1 MYDTLA
7 SSAEVVAGVLGIA
20 VTVVAIIVELAANRY
35 NHRITTMFIGDP
47 VNIGTLSFFV
57 VTAIACLWVSALSSA
72 DGDPLLH
79 WTVMGMITLSLLG
92 LLPYFFYVF
101 TFISPLAVIRRIRQK
116 AKRAINACR
125 RRYARKR
132 RIEVA
137 RTIDELMDVI
147 RSVVSHGDRDIA
159 MAAISALEELL
170 KTYRGVR
177 HEMPAEWFPMDFDIR
192 RDPDYISLEQPA
204 IDEIDHNRHWLEY
217 KIFKQYQSTM
227 VLCVGE
233 MRELANLI
241 GICTRRIAVEFG
253 SNDPA
258 LMELSIRAM
267 NSYLRI
273 AINARELRTSYY
285 LLSQYRMIAEQL
297 LEWRRPAEVEEI
309 ARWFKT
315 YGELAR
321 TSGQT
326 FLQEVCAFDLVQL
339 LERAWEREQQAVDE
353 LLSCLLQLDREAS
366 TEEQVSSLLGVRRAQ
381 IRAAAFLLEVGD
393 KARARRVMDDLKG
406 EDFARIA
413 RLVYSLRQENRS
425 QFWELTPRG
434 VNFFYMRPELRVHLD
449 AILTGVQ

>member
-1 MYDTLA
+1 MYETLA
-7 SSAEVVAGVLGIA
+7 NSAEVVAGVLGIA

-57 VTAIACLWVSALSSA
+57 ATAIACIWVSALSSP
-72 DGDPLLH
+72 DGSAALH
-79 WTVMGMITLSLLG
+79 ASVLGMITVSLLV
-92 LLPYFFYVF
+92 LLPYFYYVF
-101 TFISPLAVIRRIRQK
+101 HFISPLNVIRRIRIK
-116 AKRAINACR
+116 ALRGIAACR
-125 RRYARKR
+125 RRHHRKR
-132 RIEVA
+132 RVA
-137 RTIDELMDVI
+137 VAHTIDELMDVI
-147 RSVVSHGDRDIA
+147 RSVVSQGDRDIA
-159 MAAISALEELL
+159 MAAIGALEELVR
-170 KTYRGVR
+170 TYRGMR
-177 HEMPAEWFPMDFDIR
+177 ADMPDAWFPVDHDIR

-204 IDEIDHNRHWLEY
+204 IDEIDRSQQWLEY

-253 SNDPA
+253 ANDPA

-285 LLSQYRMIAEQL
+285 LLSQYRMIAERL
-297 LEWRRPAEVEEI
+297 LDWDRVSEVEEI

-321 TSGQT
+321 TGGQP

-339 LERAWEREQQAVDE
+339 VEQAWEKQSAAVDE

-381 IRAAAFLLEVGD
+381 IQAAAFLLHVGD
-393 KARARRVMDDLKG
+393 EVRARRVMDDLKG

-413 RLVYSLRQENRS
+413 RLVFSLRQERRD

-434 VNFFYMRPELRVHLD
+434 VNFFYMRPELRPYLD